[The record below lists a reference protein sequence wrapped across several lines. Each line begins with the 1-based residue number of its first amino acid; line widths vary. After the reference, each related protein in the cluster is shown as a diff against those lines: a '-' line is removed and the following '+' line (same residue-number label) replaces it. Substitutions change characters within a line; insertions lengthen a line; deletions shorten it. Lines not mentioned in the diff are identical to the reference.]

1 MPLATPT
8 PRCTVAVCRGPRLGR
23 PLVEVNTLQANSGE
37 PAVCAAARGL
47 SSFFFLLLRAGDE
60 GDDGERRSPVQRERL
75 VDLAAERV
83 RTLRQLE
90 RSPERVLDQ

>member
-37 PAVCAAARGL
+37 PAVCAAARDFL
-47 SSFFFLLLRAGDE
+47 LSFFFFFRAG
-60 GDDGERRSPVQRERL
+60 ERGG
-75 VDLAAERV
+75 
-83 RTLRQLE
+83 
-90 RSPERVLDQ
+90 

>member
-37 PAVCAAARGL
+37 PAVCAAAGL
-47 SSFFFLLLRAGDE
+47 LFFLDLFSG
-60 GDDGERRSPVQRERL
+60 GERGS
-75 VDLAAERV
+75 
-83 RTLRQLE
+83 
-90 RSPERVLDQ
+90 